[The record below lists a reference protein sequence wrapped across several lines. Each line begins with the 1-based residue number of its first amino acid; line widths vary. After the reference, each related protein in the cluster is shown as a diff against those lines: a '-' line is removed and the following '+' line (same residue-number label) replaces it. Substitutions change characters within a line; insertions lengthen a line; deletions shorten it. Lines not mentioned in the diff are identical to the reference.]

1 MGSKT
6 FITIKP
12 LCMNVRVQ
20 QHAQASVFFLA
31 WTDPLCPAAD
41 LRHGGG
47 QKDKD
52 VTLGV
57 YVFAQ
62 LSSPFIQQECSCT
75 SVSVSLLQTPI
86 RL

>member
-1 MGSKT
+1 MRRRG
-6 FITIKP
+6 
-12 LCMNVRVQ
+12 
-20 QHAQASVFFLA
+20 VFFLV
-31 WTDPLCPAAD
+31 WTDPLCPAAV

-52 VTLGV
+52 VTLSV

-75 SVSVSLLQTPI
+75 SVSVFLLQTPI